1 MGHLISSK
9 ISLRGI
15 SSEALQDKSH
25 YCSIYTET
33 LERIL
38 LVTELMFVS
47 KPDVNNTFTK
57 CFLESCYYTSE
68 SVISFNSG
76 KLLLD
81 KAFKDAVL
89 GVQVRC

>member
-1 MGHLISSK
+1 MGYLISSK

-25 YCSIYTET
+25 YCSVCTEI

-47 KPDVNNTFTK
+47 KPEVHNTFTK
-57 CFLESCYYTSE
+57 CFFDGESWSHYYTTE
-68 SVISFNSG
+68 SVLSFTLTMENC
-76 KLLLD
+76 
-81 KAFKDAVL
+81 F
-89 GVQVRC
+89 